1 MVTELRGVGTGF
13 VKAVDTFPSASPG
26 RMDVAASSVSEQQSP
41 ANQEV
46 LIKAVKGRLI
56 ALSDVKDVAAI
67 AANSIREAN
76 KVLDDAG
83 VVSNFSQSD
92 PKASSDSQNMKAS
105 SDSQNLKASSDSRNP
120 NASSDSQD
128 NISTQAGNPEQTKS
142 SARLTQEQIAYLARL
157 NAGRAALQAQLD
169 KLIGVLDVNLQQLA
183 SESQAQII
191 ANSVAGQLCIALQ
204 PLVSN
209 SNALAQL
216 RE

>member
-26 RMDVAASSVSEQQSP
+26 RLDVAASSVSEQQSP

-105 SDSQNLKASSDSRNP
+105 SDSQNLK
-120 NASSDSQD
+120 ASSDSQD